1 MLMEDLGAK
10 WPTCCNTEQNRLV
23 TYTNT
28 DRCTG
33 TGTATAKETCT
44 ATSIAAGRCT
54 QKTHT
59 RRGRTKAH
67 FDFEADALFGGT
79 LVIGGRLGEALQHA
93 RGPLRHGC
101 DRASERK
108 QETRR
113 ENESTS
119 RSDVETQL

>member
-44 ATSIAAGRCT
+44 ATS
-54 QKTHT
+54 
-59 RRGRTKAH
+59 
-67 FDFEADALFGGT
+67 
-79 LVIGGRLGEALQHA
+79 GRLGEALQHA